1 MPEEP
6 EDKRAGGQV
15 LIDLIARIWLL
26 LPISFAFGGPFGDG
40 LYIVI
45 VGAIIFL
52 ASAFVFHYKPATW
65 VGSAI
70 IAFGTLSI
78 FVPGSILH
86 IPTTIYTLAEIV
98 SVQLLPLSAF
108 SSLELAATWL
118 LWVFIAL
125 MFASSDWKGC
135 IMMLAVGGVAM
146 NFIAGLAVFAVADA
160 ELAATY
166 ADLTD
171 NTGIKNET
179 SSGIG
184 NIWLM
189 LSNPRLWYEQEYGYK
204 NETMAQGVQTSP
216 YALEIT
222 KATVLEKAAPPGST
236 VTFDIQVTNK
246 GKRAATLKRIEV
258 AVEDENLGIY
268 HRYDKP
274 TADSMNAGSS
284 DILYL
289 YFEST
294 PTLDAHYEF
303 CDNPKINE
311 PEKTSSE
318 NFEPNML
325 DEYFFDVDSPE
336 CYGTQKLNATI
347 TYDYNVDATYN
358 LELIDS
364 DYYLELAK
372 NRKLTFHTEDST
384 SSEGPLKLTIRSVPE
399 EQPVRLDMD
408 GGSEFTV
415 FYSVSNIGPGTA
427 VIKNA
432 QDIYLVGND
441 DEPLSIV
448 PGECSFLDEDLCT
461 ESDDTRKCNP
471 LLNNPDDS
479 DTDATKS
486 FYTTLA
492 ETNGKETFPGITCSF
507 KRAFDGGTKDI
518 CLTIPP
524 NDLDKM
530 AILKCK
536 FKYTGSI
543 DTTTTLFMK
552 MHVDYSY
559 ITTKKAQYRTT
570 TVPDSHSC
578 VTKRALDGF
587 PNKTGMDL
595 YLQEVFS
602 DLDVMPDPFAGWTE
616 DGLPSGEELGEPT
629 DFCQNI

>member
-1 MPEEP
+1 MA
-6 EDKRAGGQV
+6 EDKDDRAGGSV
-15 LIDLIARIWLL
+15 LIDLVIRVLL
-26 LPISFAFGGPFGDG
+26 LWPAAIFLDDNWLIAFALIAIA
-40 LYIVI
+40 LYLGFFAKRWIE
-45 VGAIIFL
+45 AIIL
-52 ASAFVFHYKPATW
+52 C
-65 VGSAI
+65 I
-70 IAFGTLSI
+70 ITGVLYWLYGDMLQGFP
-78 FVPGSILH
+78 V
-86 IPTTIYTLAEIV
+86 TIYSLAEII
-98 SVQLLPLSAF
+98 SVDLLPLSAF
-108 SSLELAATWL
+108 SSLELAATWI

-125 MFASSDWKGC
+125 MFAGADWKGC

-146 NFIAGLAVFAVADA
+146 NFIAGLAIFAVADA
-160 ELAATY
+160 EIAGTY

-204 NETMAQGVQTSP
+204 NETMAQGRQTSP

-222 KATVLEKAAPPGST
+222 KATVLEKAAPPGSP
-236 VTFDIQVTNK
+236 VTFDVQVTNK

-258 AVEDENLGIY
+258 AVEDENLGTY
-268 HRYDKP
+268 HRYTKP
-274 TADSMNAGSS
+274 DADIENAKNP
-284 DILYL
+284 DILHL

-294 PTLDAHYEF
+294 PVLDAHYKF
-303 CDNPKINE
+303 CDNPKIDN
-311 PEKTSSE
+311 PEKTPSE

-358 LELIDS
+358 LELIDP

-399 EQPVRLDMD
+399 EQPVRLPPSGDPNEN
-408 GGSEFTV
+408 EFTV

-427 VIKNA
+427 VIKRPD
-432 QDIYLVGND
+432 DIYIERNANFRDISIIAANCAFNALPPASVDSTCPVGSTCKYLANNIYA
-441 DEPLSIV
+441 EP
-448 PGECSFLDEDLCT
+448 PH
-461 ESDDTRKCNP
+461 
-471 LLNNPDDS
+471 
-479 DTDATKS
+479 DATKS

-492 ETNGKETFPGITCSF
+492 KNDGGTETFPGITCTF
-507 KRAFDGGTKDI
+507 KRKYDGGEKDI

-530 AILKCK
+530 AILKCT
-536 FKYTGSI
+536 FKYEGNI

-595 YLQEVFS
+595 YLKEVYS
-602 DLDVMPDPFAGWTE
+602 DVESQPTPFNMWTE
-616 DGLPSGEELGEPT
+616 DGLPSGEEGDPT
-629 DFCQNI
+629 DFC